1 MSQRWEKK
9 GPNERKG
16 SPKREEGRRMQLERR
31 KVNVKQISLQVW
43 QKSSWTNMKEIRLE
57 NTVVWKAQTG
67 GRKSPNWG
75 KEEKQFHSRTQC
87 TCARLVNEKVRV
99 HVLSRPILCGVVH
112 FQWKFLPQSAMEEK
126 FPGYRPFVL
135 PTHFHKWVGEPD
147 YLFCYLHK
155 KWSYCTIMYILNFP
169 SKS

>member
-67 GRKSPNWG
+67 GRKGPNWG
-75 KEEKQFHSRTQC
+75 KEEKQLHSRTQW

-99 HVLSRPILCGVVH
+99 HVLRRPILCGVVH
-112 FQWKFLPQSAMEEK
+112 FQWTFLPQSAMEEI
-126 FPGYRPFVL
+126 FPALRPFVL
-135 PTHFHKWVGEPD
+135 PTHNHVSWGTWLEKLYQLVINVYNFASIKD
-147 YLFCYLHK
+147 Y
-155 KWSYCTIMYILNFP
+155 
-169 SKS
+169 